1 MHELNAIIHGRVQM
15 VMYRDFTQ
23 RSGKKLGLTGTV
35 QNLSDGTVKVIA
47 QGEKVKLEELLL
59 RLKKGSLLSRVDR
72 VEETWGTPLDTFTK
86 FTISYQ

>member
-1 MHELNAIIHGRVQM
+1 M